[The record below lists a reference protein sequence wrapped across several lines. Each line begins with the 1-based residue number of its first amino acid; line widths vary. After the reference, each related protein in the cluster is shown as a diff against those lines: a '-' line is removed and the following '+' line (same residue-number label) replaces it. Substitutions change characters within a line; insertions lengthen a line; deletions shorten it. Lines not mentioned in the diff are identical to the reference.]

1 MVIVII
7 VSVFSAFVIL
17 GMSDDNNR
25 TEDKEN
31 SKDSSSE
38 GNVLLTDQVFNAPL
52 LVALPDNGRI
62 TWGNDFDIEAYFNS
76 SSGSLEL
83 YGSLQTESY
92 NEVRVSTMFNS
103 PTSKTS
109 GIQEAVNDLP
119 YTGGTVFIPPGNHYI
134 STTID
139 LSDRSQ
145 IMLFGAGWDST
156 VINTN
161 TNGEHTLQK
170 VGGSRLVIKD
180 LRITGNSY
188 SGDGIHL
195 SLVDT
200 FLIQN
205 VYVHENGNYGIYI
218 EGSGE
223 LADPMINACYVIQN
237 GNDGVY
243 SPYGVHDFLVTSCH
257 IEENNGNGIHF
268 RDGFDLTVVGTNV
281 EDHTVGCE
289 ILVDGGYST
298 VITGNTLETY
308 GGTAVIKFMN
318 ECQRVIITGNTI
330 ESDGDGTGIWVSD
343 GVYEKGVV
351 ISSNNFWRI
360 GACID
365 IDNVPINGTII
376 GNVFSDYVTTILN
389 EGTNVEVA
397 HNVG

>member
-1 MVIVII
+1 
-7 VSVFSAFVIL
+7 
-17 GMSDDNNR
+17 
-25 TEDKEN
+25 
-31 SKDSSSE
+31 
-38 GNVLLTDQVFNAPL
+38 

-351 ISSNNFWRI
+351 ISSNNLWRI